1 MLLVECLRLKGVRH
15 FSIWLGAKKLD
26 SKIYFSVVKV
36 ATLNFEDSL
45 DFSYVFKFCQVVQIF
60 ALWDAW
66 IAFEM

>member
-26 SKIYFSVVKV
+26 SKIYFSVVKL

-45 DFSYVFKFCQVVQIF
+45 DFSDVFKFCHVVQIF
-60 ALWDAW
+60 ALWAAW
-66 IAFEM
+66 IAFQM